1 MDSVKTSKMEIVGV
15 VILVLLAMNVIQSLL
30 AQCSM
35 HIPGAS
41 SGFLKKVGRRRK
53 KRSKGYRL
61 NTSDM
66 KFEDDTRGKTI
77 QMNLPPTHML
87 ANGERRMNP
96 SVLNSASGI
105 LGADQVI
112 ME

>member
-1 MDSVKTSKMEIVGV
+1 MSDRMLMILAVALLSLIVLERV
-15 VILVLLAMNVIQSLL
+15 LVRCGALPQ
-30 AQCSM
+30 
-35 HIPGAS
+35 AS

-53 KRSKGYRL
+53 KQSKGYRL

-87 ANGERRMNP
+87 ANGEKRMNP